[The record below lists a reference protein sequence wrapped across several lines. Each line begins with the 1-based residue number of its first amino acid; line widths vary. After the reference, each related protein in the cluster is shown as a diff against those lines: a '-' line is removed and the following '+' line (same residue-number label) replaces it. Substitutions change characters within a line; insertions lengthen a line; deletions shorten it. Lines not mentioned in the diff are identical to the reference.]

1 MRLKNLSIGL
11 FLSVILALVC
21 GAIVFPVVWMVSS
34 ALKTPQELFSDTIV
48 IIPRQPTLQNF
59 VQAWRSYGIAHW
71 FVNSAATSLGIMVGQ
86 VLTSLLAAYAF
97 AAFEFRGRNALFML
111 FLGSMV
117 VPFQVTMVPNYILVS
132 RMKLLDTWWA
142 VILPNLP
149 NAFGVFLL
157 RQHFLTFPRDL
168 FDAAK
173 LDGASSWTVLWRIVL
188 PLAKASVAAITIL
201 FLLDAW
207 NMYFWPLLV
216 LKEPTARTI
225 PIGLQQ
231 FIDYEMGHRWGPFMA
246 TATMASLPVLVAYA
260 LAQRQIVNAYITSG
274 LKG

>member
-1 MRLKNLSIGL
+1 MRLKNLSVGL
-11 FLSVILALVC
+11 FLSVTLALVC
-21 GAIVFPVVWMVSS
+21 GVVVFPVIWMVSS
-34 ALKTPQELFSDTIV
+34 ALKTPQELFSEAIIIV
-48 IIPRQPTLQNF
+48 PRQPTLQNF

-71 FVNSAATSLGIMVGQ
+71 FINSTGTSLGIMVGQ

-97 AAFEFRGRNALFML
+97 AAFEFRGRNVLFML

-132 RMKLLDTWWA
+132 RMKLLDSWWG

-173 LDGASSWTVLWRIVL
+173 LDGASSWSVLWRIVL
-188 PLAKASVAAITIL
+188 PLGKASVAAITIL

-216 LKEPTARTI
+216 LREPLARTI

-260 LAQRQIVNAYITSG
+260 LAQRQIVNAYITTG